1 MRTIMKKVIDGAV
14 YDTSTARAL
23 GCTEYSH
30 PGDFHY
36 TCETLFVTR
45 ANKYFLHGE
54 GGAMSQYAK
63 SLGGGTFQGSEKI
76 IPLSLDEA
84 KKWAEENLTGD
95 EYEAAFGKIVEDD
108 KAYLSLSVSPEAKRK
123 LQEISSKTG
132 KSISAIVSE
141 WATGKQ

>member
-1 MRTIMKKVIDGAV
+1 MKKVIDGAV
-14 YDTSTARAL
+14 YDTSTAREL

-36 TCETLFVTR
+36 TCETLYVTR

-54 GGAMSQYAK
+54 GGAMTQYAQ
-63 SLGGGTFQGSEKI
+63 SLGGGSFQGSEKI
-76 IPLSLDEA
+76 IPLSIDEA

-95 EYEAAFGKIVEDD
+95 EYESAFGKIVEDD
-108 KAYLSLSVSPEAKRK
+108 KAYLSLSVSPEAKRR
-123 LQEISSKTG
+123 LQELSSQTG

-141 WATGKQ
+141 WAVGMPL